1 MLKKSCNVRKICKI
15 FYFTENDE
23 ESYFAFINLFT
34 LLDRSIEEKD
44 TKLLLYIVGNL
55 GNNIHISDNTIE
67 NSLCSSFIL
76 KDYVLLYLY
85 FSNYPYLFGVLTDEE
100 IDEIISSFKPGITP
114 MELAQKVIRGFYTLI
129 KIVDS
134 LCEKINKGLSI
145 LNEKEQLKTLQRILI
160 EIPCSSEQIS
170 QGVDFYEFSKYY
182 QIKHYIRDID
192 FCLGRFIMYVLNTFC
207 NYPFKYELT
216 HPYINKEMRFMY
228 YGLYTQH
235 FKKDNDEK
243 NETEEIKNFNKAI
256 KYKDTIVI
264 GDKDFHNLIM
274 KMNLP
279 CENINYLNYNEIES
293 FFQKPSNQNIKKTKY
308 RKSKYFVIMNE
319 KKGIEYIETIKFI
332 CNIFFLKIIVIIYV
346 QNKNIKIDKKILQ
359 TPIMPIVLTY
369 SEKDILNYYNDNY
382 DRLKE
387 LKIKNIDE
395 FKIMEKLIINNF
407 KFPKINETKIIREED
422 NGWEL
427 INNIDDILFNI
438 VKITN
443 ILGFMSNDGFIV
455 DMYKVYKENNC
466 LNLFINYYGNYFGA
480 DYVVEQQSSGVALA
494 KMFLYAYTLEE
505 SNGKSYYSL
514 MNNDLR
520 SGNSDKI
527 CRYFPMI

>member
-1 MLKKSCNVRKICKI
+1 MLEPQANGSHKCSNI
-15 FYFTENDE
+15 FYYRKKQNYEIVKDDNIIELKYDRNILIGTKNECSKNHVMCEKYVKFFNFTENDD

-34 LLDRSIEEKD
+34 LLDRSIEED
-44 TKLLLYIVGNL
+44 DHELLLYMVGNF

-67 NSLCSSFIL
+67 NSLYSSVIL

-114 MELAQKVIRGFYTLI
+114 MELAQKIIRGFHTLI

-293 FFQKPSNQNIKKTKY
+293 FYQKPSNQNIKKTKY

-427 INNIDDILFNI
+427 INNIDDNLFNI

-455 DMYKVYKENNC
+455 DMYKVYKENTV
-466 LNLFINYYGNYFGA
+466 LILI
-480 DYVVEQQSSGVALA
+480 EWHPILR
-494 KMFLYAYTLEE
+494 
-505 SNGKSYYSL
+505 GK
-514 MNNDLR
+514 
-520 SGNSDKI
+520 
-527 CRYFPMI
+527 